1 MSIEQNIE
9 VLRSHAY
16 QLEEE
21 DLEIKEKVEEF
32 KKAARAVLDRNNPTI
47 EDLKNILHFAE
58 QI

>member
-1 MSIEQNIE
+1 MSIENNID

-21 DLEIKEKVEEF
+21 DIEIKEKVEEF
-32 KKAARAVLDRNNPTI
+32 KKAAKAVLSRNNPTI
-47 EDLKNILHFAE
+47 EDLKNVLHFAE